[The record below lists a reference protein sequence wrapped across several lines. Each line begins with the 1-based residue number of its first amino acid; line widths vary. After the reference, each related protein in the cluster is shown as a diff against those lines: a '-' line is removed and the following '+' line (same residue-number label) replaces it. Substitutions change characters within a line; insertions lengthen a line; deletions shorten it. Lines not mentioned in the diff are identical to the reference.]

1 MSRSLRVFVMAVAC
15 VLSLCTRAAAQVA
28 LPAAVRIQV
37 VDSAGRPLANADVSV
52 LEGMSKV
59 IAKGITDIAGVRT
72 LVIPSAGEYQVVV
85 WRLGF
90 LRSSQFFTATAGSIA
105 LRVPL
110 TPSAIPLPTITVTA
124 DADVNRKAYHI
135 DADDIAA
142 SERPLFD
149 AYDVLSKLR
158 PEMID
163 ARTPNTFVN
172 KRLVERCTI
181 QDVWVNG
188 QRISFAPQDDR
199 LAMKKYYHMR
209 ASMTGSGIASV
220 PINVLSV
227 LGSIHPEHI
236 DEINYTDCNN
246 FTVDKPHGRNAV
258 FVMLKPGVKF
268 EPGKGS
274 YVDDVPLAIAANR
287 IRLIG
292 IFDDRSGEP
301 LAGVD
306 IVDSA
311 TGTFVVTSETGTATL
326 AFLPDGAHTLRLRK
340 KNYTEQRIDVVISAE
355 ERAPITLTMIAAKDD

>member
-37 VDSAGRPLANADVSV
+37 VDSTGRPLANADVSV

-59 IAKGITDIAGVRT
+59 IAKGITDMAGVRT

-135 DADDIAA
+135 DADGIAA

-149 AYDVLSKLR
+149 GYDVLSKLR

-163 ARTPNTFVN
+163 ARTPSTFIN
-172 KRLVERCTI
+172 KRLAERCTI

-188 QRISFAPQDDR
+188 QRISFAPSQDDR

-246 FTVDKPHGRNAV
+246 FTSTSRTVATPSSSCSSLASSSNRARGRTSTTR
-258 FVMLKPGVKF
+258 PW
-268 EPGKGS
+268 
-274 YVDDVPLAIAANR
+274 PLPQTVSASLASSTTDPANHSLASISWIQR
-287 IRLIG
+287 PE
-292 IFDDRSGEP
+292 RS
-301 LAGVD
+301 
-306 IVDSA
+306 S
-311 TGTFVVTSETGTATL
+311 
-326 AFLPDGAHTLRLRK
+326 
-340 KNYTEQRIDVVISAE
+340 
-355 ERAPITLTMIAAKDD
+355 